1 MEDTDSNAQGD
12 NGDLISIQEQPEDR
26 RGAPGF
32 SDPGCGDKYGKL
44 NATLDNPGQMTTSFS
59 SSVTISLSPPP
70 PPYVLGT
77 FFFHLTETPDY
88 NSNDRY
94 NYYSNMIIKNNNY
107 IIISKMANDK
117 NYSFGYII
125 NNGKSYLIT
134 SKLLLLSMSKR
145 MIKFNLSNNQNVVY

>member
-1 MEDTDSNAQGD
+1 MEDTNSNAQGD

-77 FFFHLTETPDY
+77 FFFHLTETQDY
-88 NSNDRY
+88 NSNNRH
-94 NYYSNMIIKNNNY
+94 NYYSNIIIKINNY
-107 IIISKMANDK
+107 IIISKMANGK

-125 NNGKSYLIT
+125 NNV
-134 SKLLLLSMSKR
+134 LLLSMSKR
-145 MIKFNLSNNQNVVY
+145 MIKFNLSIYIIEFINNQNIVY

>member
-1 MEDTDSNAQGD
+1 MV
-12 NGDLISIQEQPEDR
+12 ISMVSSTP
-26 RGAPGF
+26 
-32 SDPGCGDKYGKL
+32 
-44 NATLDNPGQMTTSFS
+44 DNPGQMTTSFS

-70 PPYVLGT
+70 PPYVLGA
-77 FFFHLTETPDY
+77 FFFHLTGTQDY

-134 SKLLLLSMSKR
+134 IIIR
-145 MIKFNLSNNQNVVY
+145 TIKFNLSIYIIEFINNQNVVY

>member
-1 MEDTDSNAQGD
+1 MEDTDCNAQGD

-32 SDPGCGDKYGKL
+32 SDPGCG
-44 NATLDNPGQMTTSFS
+44 NNPGQMTASFS

-77 FFFHLTETPDY
+77 FFFHLTETQDY
-88 NSNDRY
+88 SSNDRY

-107 IIISKMANDK
+107 IITSKMANDK

-134 SKLLLLSMSKR
+134 SKLLLLSMSKII
-145 MIKFNLSNNQNVVY
+145 IKFNLSIYIIEFINNQNVVY